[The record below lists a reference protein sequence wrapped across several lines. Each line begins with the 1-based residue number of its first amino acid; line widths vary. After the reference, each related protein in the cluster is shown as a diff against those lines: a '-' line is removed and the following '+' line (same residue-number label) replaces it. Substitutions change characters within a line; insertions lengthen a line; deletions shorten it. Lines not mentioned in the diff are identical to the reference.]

1 MNALKFKRIIYL
13 ISATVVITVAAQVY
27 NNIEHY
33 KVNKQRFIN
42 DVQLALDSGV
52 ENYYADRAK
61 NDIVIYASEE
71 GMDTLDFSFKSG
83 FGTFKT
89 KLDSSFSIQT
99 TFSADSGEWHSKSGI
114 SRGGVKGLSIIN
126 YSDST
131 SVKPRMI
138 MPKDVKHIEVRNDV
152 FIADSSN
159 NFKSFA
165 KKIMLSLANNSVELD
180 SIKPY
185 VQEELQRKSINIDFS
200 LNHFL
205 PDEKVPANSTAD
217 TRYSL
222 ASFSKSTFL
231 PRNQKLEITYE
242 NASLA
247 ILKRGAF
254 DLAISLLIT
263 LSVIGSLLYLY
274 RIISEQKALAE
285 IKNDLISNIT
295 HEFKTPIATISTA
308 IEGIAVFNQEN
319 DPKKTS
325 KYLDISSG
333 QLKKLNTMVEKLLET
348 ATLDSDELE
357 IALEETE
364 AVQFT
369 QALVER
375 YQVLKEDKALS
386 LVTKLKEKWLN
397 VDAFHMENA
406 ISNLIDNAL
415 KYGGDVITVR
425 LKEAG
430 ESTIWEVED
439 NGGKIDKAQKSRI
452 FEKFYRIPTGNLHN
466 VKGFGIGLYYT
477 KTLVEKHGGT
487 IDLTTAPNLTRFTIS
502 IPNGNA

>member
-1 MNALKFKRIIYL
+1 M
-13 ISATVVITVAAQVY
+13 AAQVY

-52 ENYYADRAK
+52 ESYYAERAK
-61 NDIVIYASEE
+61 NDVVIYATEE
-71 GMDTLDFSFKSG
+71 GMDTLDFSFETG
-83 FGTFKT
+83 FGTFET
-89 KLDSSFSIQT
+89 KLDSNFRIKTS
-99 TFSADSGEWHSKSGI
+99 FSADTAKWTSQSHVTKN
-114 SRGGVKGLSIIN
+114 GVKGLSIIN
-126 YSDST
+126 FSDSA
-131 SVKPRMI
+131 SAKPRMI
-138 MPKDVKHIEVRNDV
+138 MPKDIKHIEVRNDV
-152 FIADSSN
+152 FVSDSSN
-159 NFKSFA
+159 NFQSFA
-165 KKIMLSLANNSVELD
+165 KKIMLSLATNSVELD
-180 SIKPY
+180 SIMPY
-185 VQEELQRKSINIDFS
+185 VEEELQRKNISIAFS
-200 LNHFL
+200 LNHYL
-205 PDEKVPANSTAD
+205 PDEKKPVSSTAD

-222 ASFSKSTFL
+222 ASFSNSTFL
-231 PRNQKLEITYE
+231 PRKQKLEITYE

-254 DLAISLLIT
+254 DLGISLLIT

-308 IEGIAVFNQEN
+308 IEGIAVFNKEN

-348 ATLDSDELE
+348 ATLDSDELD
-357 IALEETE
+357 ISLEETE
-364 AVQFT
+364 VVQFT
-369 QALVER
+369 QSLVER

-386 LVTKLKEKWLN
+386 LVTKLKQKWLN

-415 KYGGDVITVR
+415 KYGGDVVTVR

-430 ESTIWEVED
+430 ENTIWEVED
-439 NGGKIDKAQKSRI
+439 NGGKIDKAQKNRI